1 MKKTVFVIISLI
13 LISCK
18 QESIKQHQELKK
30 DLVNEKLSYEVINH
44 ILESIPKDERSFS
57 NYLSCDNEQIPHAES
72 KSNDYLGI
80 SKMDTLFSKLDVK
93 YIIEQ
98 NNERRNFSLNQNFIK
113 SKTILP
119 NEKLRELREQSYI
132 RNNFWKN
139 YSKVYGKKGYYTVS
153 KPLFSLN
160 KEIVIISTGH
170 RCGELCGGG
179 STIILKKIN
188 GKWKF
193 IGELL
198 NWQS

>member
-1 MKKTVFVIISLI
+1 MKKIVFVIISLI

-44 ILESIPKDERSFS
+44 ILESIPKDERSVS
-57 NYLSCDNEQIPHAES
+57 NFLAYDNEQISEQEI

-113 SKTILP
+113 SKTIIP
-119 NEKLRELREQSYI
+119 NKKLKEFSEQTPNG
-132 RNNFWKN
+132 NNFWGN
-139 YSKVYGKKGYYTVS
+139 YSKVYGKTGYYVVS

-160 KEIVIISTGH
+160 KEIVIISIGH